1 MLGFLGNASRRRAAI
16 KAVAALIAMDG
27 SLRDQGLDAPKL
39 AAELVAGIWV
49 SKPLRSGRQV
59 FGYPGPIAVAVEALS
74 NGLSLPRRRPD
85 ELEIVARALVR
96 TTSHLREPSAAK
108 ELSDLDYELIQTVTA
123 HLRSHPVIQAMARGE
138 ALKSACIEYAAM
150 A

>member
-1 MLGFLGNASRRRAAI
+1 MFGFLRNAGRRRS
-16 KAVAALIAMDG
+16 AVKVVAGLIAMDG

-39 AAELVAGIWV
+39 AAELVAGVWV

-59 FGYPGPIAVAVEALS
+59 FGYPGPLAVAIEALS
-74 NGLSLPRRRPD
+74 NGLSILHGRPD

-96 TTSHLREPSAAK
+96 TTSQLREPSAAK
-108 ELSDLDYELIQTVTA
+108 DLSDLDYQLIQTVTA
-123 HLRSHPVIQAMARGE
+123 HFLRHPVIQAITRGE
-138 ALKSACIEYAAM
+138 ALKTACVKYAAI